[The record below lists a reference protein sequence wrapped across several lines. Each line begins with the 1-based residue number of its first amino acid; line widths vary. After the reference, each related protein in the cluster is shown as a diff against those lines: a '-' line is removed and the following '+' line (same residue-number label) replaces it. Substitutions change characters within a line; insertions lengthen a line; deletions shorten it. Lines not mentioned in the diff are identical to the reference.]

1 MADSEVPVNSETDL
15 PTRPESTVRQPCRD
29 DYDFVVIGAG
39 VAGSLAA
46 YLAARQGMRVL
57 LVERQRFPRAKVCG
71 CCLNSRA
78 QQLLRQAG
86 LADGLQAL
94 SPVPTSAL
102 RLQYRGRSLS
112 LPMPGGLVVSRSRL
126 DAWLVTEAVQAGA
139 EFLDET
145 TGKVLP
151 LPDAGRKSDSE
162 TAESESETDCALRH
176 VTLNSG
182 TAPAAAVREHV
193 VSARVVL
200 ACDGLALSS
209 LSLLPEFHSEVSAG
223 ARIGLGATFPGTP
236 KDSQQHPNEIL
247 MAVAS
252 QGYCGMV
259 LTEDQQWNLAAAV
272 DSRSLQRCGSP
283 LNCLR
288 DIFHSAGVVPPQGLD
303 TAVVRGTIPLT
314 RRTSRYAG
322 TRLLLL
328 GDTTGYVEPFTGEG
342 MAWAITAATIAVP
355 LAMRGLS
362 LGWSRDA
369 EHEYSRRIQ
378 RCVMREQGV
387 CRALSSILSHPLL
400 LRLTFAGAS
409 LLPAVTR
416 TLITRVNRL
425 PRQLEPIE

>member
-29 DYDFVVIGAG
+29 HYDFVVIGAG

-78 QQLLRQAG
+78 QQLLQQAG

-162 TAESESETDCALRH
+162 TAESESETD
-176 VTLNSG
+176 NS
-182 TAPAAAVREHV
+182 PSDSIFRLV
-193 VSARVVL
+193 VSVNT
-200 ACDGLALSS
+200 GSS
-209 LSLLPEFHSEVSAG
+209 CQLLHDFV
-223 ARIGLGATFPGTP
+223 
-236 KDSQQHPNEIL
+236 IL
-247 MAVAS
+247 
-252 QGYCGMV
+252 
-259 LTEDQQWNLAAAV
+259 
-272 DSRSLQRCGSP
+272 
-283 LNCLR
+283 
-288 DIFHSAGVVPPQGLD
+288 
-303 TAVVRGTIPLT
+303 
-314 RRTSRYAG
+314 
-322 TRLLLL
+322 
-328 GDTTGYVEPFTGEG
+328 
-342 MAWAITAATIAVP
+342 
-355 LAMRGLS
+355 
-362 LGWSRDA
+362 
-369 EHEYSRRIQ
+369 
-378 RCVMREQGV
+378 
-387 CRALSSILSHPLL
+387 
-400 LRLTFAGAS
+400 
-409 LLPAVTR
+409 
-416 TLITRVNRL
+416 
-425 PRQLEPIE
+425 

>member
-1 MADSEVPVNSETDL
+1 MADSEVPVNCETDL
-15 PTRPESTVRQPCRD
+15 QTRPESAVRQPCRD

-78 QQLLRQAG
+78 QQLLQQAG
-86 LADGLQAL
+86 LAEGLQAL
-94 SPVPTSAL
+94 SPVPTSVL

-126 DAWLVTEAVQAGA
+126 DAWLVTQAVQAGA

-145 TGKVLP
+145 TGRVMP
-151 LPDAGRKSDSE
+151 LSDAIREADSE
-162 TAESESETDCALRH
+162 TAAAAQDFALRH

-182 TAPAAAVREHV
+182 TAHSAAAREHV

-236 KDSQQHPNEIL
+236 KDSQPQQPNEIL

-259 LTEDQQWNLAAAV
+259 LTEDRQWNLAAAV

-322 TRLLLL
+322 ARLLLL

-369 EHEYSRRIQ
+369 EHEYNRRIQ

-416 TLITRVNRL
+416 TLIRRVNRL

>member
-1 MADSEVPVNSETDL
+1 MADSEVPVNSETA
-15 PTRPESTVRQPCRD
+15 PRMRPQSTVRQPCRD

-46 YLAARQGMRVL
+46 CLAARQGMRVL

-78 QQLLRQAG
+78 QQLLQQAG

-94 SPVPTSAL
+94 QPVPTSVL
-102 RLQYRGRSLS
+102 RLQYRGRGLS

-145 TGKVLP
+145 SARVMP
-151 LPDAGRKSDSE
+151 LADSGRESGSGATE
-162 TAESESETDCALRH
+162 TVNATALRH

-182 TAPAAAVREHV
+182 TSPTAAAHEHV

-200 ACDGLALSS
+200 ACDGLAMSS

-236 KDSQQHPNEIL
+236 QDSQQQPNEIL

-314 RRTSRYAG
+314 RRTSSYAG

-355 LAMRGLS
+355 LAMRTLS

-416 TLITRVNRL
+416 TLIRRVNRL